1 MKRKVK
7 KRVQRLLTLVL
18 AACFMM
24 AQPTEA
30 TQVVNGVNST
40 INTYYDGGYSI
51 MGPTTVTIGQMI
63 CQSFS
68 QICI

>member
-7 KRVQRLLTLVL
+7 KRAQRLLTLVL
-18 AACFMM
+18 AACFML

-40 INTYYDGGYSI
+40 INTYYDGGYSLSLI
-51 MGPTTVTIGQMI
+51 HI
-63 CQSFS
+63 
-68 QICI
+68 